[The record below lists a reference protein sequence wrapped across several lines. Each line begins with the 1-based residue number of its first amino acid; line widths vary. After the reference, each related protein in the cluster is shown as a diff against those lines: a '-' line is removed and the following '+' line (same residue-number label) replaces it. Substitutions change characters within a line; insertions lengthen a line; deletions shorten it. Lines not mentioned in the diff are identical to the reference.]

1 MAKKLTQ
8 KAFNE
13 DMFYAIYRVNM
24 MDSVTV
30 SPLVESTLVELREQ
44 GYEVPDYN
52 AENYNYMEIPELNK
66 LLKRFNKRFEKLT
79 GYDFE

>member
-1 MAKKLTQ
+1 MIKKLTQ

-24 MDSVTV
+24 MDSETV
-30 SPLVESTLVELREQ
+30 KYLVESALDELREQ
-44 GYEVPDYN
+44 GYDVPNFNPETDD
-52 AENYNYMEIPELNK
+52 YMEMPELMK

>member
-1 MAKKLTQ
+1 MTKKLTQ

-24 MDSVTV
+24 MDVVTV
-30 SPLVESTLVELREQ
+30 SPLLESTLDELREQ

-52 AENYNYMEIPELNK
+52 EENYNYMEIPELNK
-66 LLKRFNKRFEKLT
+66 LVKRFTKRFEKLT

>member
-1 MAKKLTQ
+1 MTKKLTQ

-13 DMFYAIYRVNM
+13 DMFYAIYTVNM
-24 MDSVTV
+24 TDVLTIN
-30 SPLVESTLVELREQ
+30 PLIESALDELREQ
-44 GYEVPDYN
+44 GYEVPDFN
-52 AENYNYMEIPELNK
+52 PENDDYMEIPELNK

>member
-24 MDSVTV
+24 MDVVTV
-30 SPLVESTLVELREQ
+30 SPLVESTLRELREQ

-52 AENYNYMEIPELNK
+52 EENLNYAEIPELNK

>member
-1 MAKKLTQ
+1 MVKKLTQ

-24 MDSVTV
+24 MESITV
-30 SPLVESTLVELREQ
+30 SPLVESALVELREQ

-52 AENYNYMEIPELNK
+52 EENYNYMEIPELNK

>member
-1 MAKKLTQ
+1 MIKKLTQ

-24 MDSVTV
+24 MDSETV
-30 SPLVESTLVELREQ
+30 KYLVESALDELREQ
-44 GYEVPDYN
+44 GYDVPYFN
-52 AENYNYMEIPELNK
+52 SENDEYWEMPELLK
-66 LLKRFNKRFEKLT
+66 LLNRFIKRFEKLT